1 MGDRRDIENRNVTKT
16 RFQYTGKEI
25 FGAGFQGEKKHKTNS
40 QAGGNDQII
49 KPKVKEKSTCLEA
62 KGHTVL
68 SPTSSAVIASDVTNR
83 VEQPRP
89 RTIEVP

>member
-40 QAGGNDQII
+40 QAGGNESNHQT
-49 KPKVKEKSTCLEA
+49 KSTCLEA

-89 RTIEVP
+89 RTIEAP